1 MDILIILYII
11 WTYGW
16 IPVISFKAIKEVST
30 SYYLYSKYV
39 LSLHLHSKYV
49 LSLQVVLDCLLKRDI
64 RYVKA
69 NPKFHHWQTDEKRFG
84 LTFERY
90 DDAKA
95 FDRGIRSAVADLVD
109 GTNSFTILQCFLF
122 LF

>member
-30 SYYLYSKYV
+30 SYYLY
-39 LSLHLHSKYV
+39 SKYV